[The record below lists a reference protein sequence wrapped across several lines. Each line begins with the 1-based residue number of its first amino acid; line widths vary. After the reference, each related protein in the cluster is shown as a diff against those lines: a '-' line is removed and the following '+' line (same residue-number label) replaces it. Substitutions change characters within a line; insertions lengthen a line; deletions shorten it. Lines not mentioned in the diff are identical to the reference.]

1 MDKQVI
7 HGLDVFR
14 EQSHC
19 RVLFGVLLNATAS
32 AAGLAGATCIVLPM
46 AGQPRSTGYV
56 PGKTAAET
64 RSDERRNG
72 RLLAFEKP
80 RCLPISLTGGTK
92 GDRRGRLLAILT

>member
-1 MDKQVI
+1 
-7 HGLDVFR
+7 
-14 EQSHC
+14 
-19 RVLFGVLLNATAS
+19 
-32 AAGLAGATCIVLPM
+32 M

-92 GDRRGRLLAILT
+92 GDRRPPPCDPDMILIKGDHRQGRYEARVTAAAPACPAGLRR